1 MKLPT
6 SILDVFCCLVGVLMV
21 FNIMSSA
28 FFSESPEKTL
38 PPVELATAKNS
49 RKPGLTKLNDITL
62 SVKPQSSGDGMEYF
76 IENEKV
82 DLSEIPK
89 KLLQLSPYE
98 VILRIDK
105 EVRHGDVIHL
115 MELCKKANIH
125 NLSFAYRSQN

>member
-6 SILDVFCCLVGVLMV
+6 SILDVFCCLVGILMV

-28 FFSESPEKTL
+28 FFNESPEKTL
-38 PPVELATAKNS
+38 PPIELATAKDSGNS
-49 RKPGLTKLNDITL
+49 GLTKLNHITL
-62 SVKPQSSGDGMEYF
+62 SVKSESKGDGIEYF

-82 DLSEIPK
+82 DLNEISK

-98 VILRIDK
+98 VVLRIDK
-105 EVRHGDVIHL
+105 EVRHGAVIHL

-125 NLSFAYRSQN
+125 NFSFAYKRQN